1 MPIPEDQLT
10 TWASIGAQQTSKST
24 YATIKSCLD
33 AGDYSNKPFCNFLQ
47 GSYGN
52 DTNIRVESDVDVVM
66 EMTGIYYYDLS
77 MLPPAQEQAFKAD
90 HSAANYGF
98 NDFRATVIKTL
109 AAKFGAD
116 VVPGTKAIAVRANG
130 NRRKA
135 DVLACVEHHK
145 LTFYAT
151 GKPEQKVD
159 GICFFKSDGAQ
170 VVNYP
175 RLHADALTTKNQATS
190 EWFKHLV
197 RIFKNARQ
205 RLIEDG
211 VIQAGVAPSYY
222 IEGLLYNV
230 PPGHFGKSYAASM
243 LQALVYLSQ
252 SDKSRFRCPNGQYP
266 LLDGNTDVTWNTKEC
281 NEYIAALIELWS
293 QW

>member
-1 MPIPEDQLT
+1 MAISEEQLT
-10 TWASIGAQQTSKST
+10 IWANIGAQETSKNT

-33 AGDYSNKPFCNFLQ
+33 AGDYRGKSFCNFLQ

-52 DTNIRVESDVDVVM
+52 DTNIRAESDVDVVM

-77 MLPPAQEQAFKAD
+77 SLPPDQEQAFRANLSGAD
-90 HSAANYGF
+90 YNF
-98 NDFRATVIKTL
+98 KEFRADVIKTL
-109 AAKFGAD
+109 TGRFGSD
-116 VVPGTKAIAVRANG
+116 VDPGDKAIAVKANG

-145 LTFYAT
+145 LTYYSA
-151 GKPEQKVD
+151 GQPEQRVD
-159 GICFFKSDGAQ
+159 GICFFKPDGTR

-175 RLHADALTTKNQATS
+175 RLHAQNLTAKNQATK

-205 RLIEDG
+205 RLIENG
-211 VIQAGVAPSYY
+211 AIQRGVAPSYY

-230 PPGHFGKSYAASM
+230 PSIHFGGSYAKSM
-243 LQALVYLSQ
+243 LECFVYLSQ
-252 SDKSRFRCPNGQYP
+252 ENRAGFVCANQQYP
-266 LLDGNTDVTWNTKEC
+266 LLDGNSDVTWNTTDC
-281 NEYIAALIELWS
+281 SVYVNALIDLWNNG
-293 QW
+293 